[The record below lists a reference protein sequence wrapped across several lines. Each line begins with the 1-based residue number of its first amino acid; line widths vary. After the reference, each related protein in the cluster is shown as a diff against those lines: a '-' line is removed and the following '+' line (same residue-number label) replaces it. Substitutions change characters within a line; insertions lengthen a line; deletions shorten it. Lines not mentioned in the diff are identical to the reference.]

1 MSTLLAPASIG
12 PRRGIRSAG
21 NVLALPEARWN
32 SRFLKATRG
41 EAVDRTPIWLMR
53 QAGRYMQHYRGIRS
67 GTSFLGLCK
76 DADLATEVTVFAQ
89 QWLGVDAA
97 IIFSDILV
105 VLEAL
110 GLPLEFIGG
119 EGPHLPRP
127 ICGPSDVDALCDPLQ
142 AAANLEY
149 VYRAIRQTSAALDPN
164 IPLIGFCGAPFT
176 LASYALEGGS
186 SRQFAK
192 TKAFMYREPDA
203 WHRLSARLAA
213 TCAHY
218 LNHQVA
224 AGASCLQIFDSWVG
238 NLTRDDFREFVAP
251 HLATLVSHVV
261 DGVPVILFGTNTG
274 HLIDLIRD
282 CGADVVGL
290 DGTVELGE
298 ARDLLGTQVAVQGNI
313 DPTLLFAPRD
323 RLATA
328 TRDILD
334 QNAGRPG
341 HIFNL
346 AHGVLK
352 ETDPEMAKYLVEL
365 VHGG

>member
-1 MSTLLAPASIG
+1 MSTQPAPHIG
-12 PRRGIRSAG
+12 PRRGIRAVG
-21 NVLALPEARWN
+21 NTLALPDPRWN
-32 SRFLKATRG
+32 SRFLKACRG
-41 EAVDRTPIWLMR
+41 EAVDRTPVWLMR

-76 DADLATEVTVFAQ
+76 DAALATEVTVFARE
-89 QWLGVDAA
+89 WLNVDAA

-110 GLPLEFIGG
+110 GLPLEFVGG
-119 EGPHLPRP
+119 EGPHLPKP
-127 ICGPSDVDALCDPLQ
+127 IRGPSDVDALADPLQ
-142 AAANLEY
+142 AAADLEY
-149 VYRAIRQTSAALDPN
+149 VYRAIRQTTAALPAD

-238 NLTRDDFREFVAP
+238 NQTREDFQEFVAP
-251 HLATLVSHVV
+251 HLRTLVSHVV

-290 DGTVELGE
+290 DGTVQLGA
-298 ARDLLGTQVAVQGNI
+298 ARDRLGLDVAVQGNL
-313 DPTLLFAPRD
+313 DPTLLFADRD
-323 RLATA
+323 RLGSAA
-328 TRDILD
+328 RAILA

-352 ETDPEMAKYLVEL
+352 ETDPEQARWLVEV